1 MSDISALAQNL
12 AQQHASG
19 KLLVMPTVWDTFSA
33 KVAVEA
39 GFESLTIGSH
49 PVADSIGSADGE
61 QMDFADYLS
70 VVQRITSSVDVPV
83 SADVESGYGL
93 DPKEL
98 FERVAAAGAV
108 GVNIEDVLH
117 REGGRVRERQEHADY
132 IHGVRQAADAAGID
146 FVINGRT
153 DAVKLADKF
162 ADPLGEAIER
172 IKLMEQAGARSVYPV
187 ALADADQVRQAVQS
201 VGIPVNVTAHP
212 AKAHAAG
219 DLAALR
225 ELGVRRVSFGPLW
238 QMWLAE
244 VSGRQ
249 LGEWL

>member
-1 MSDISALAQNL
+1 MPVNKDRAQL
-12 AQQHASG
+12 LSTQHASG
-19 KLLVMPTVWDTFSA
+19 QLLVMPTVWDTFSA

-39 GFESLTIGSH
+39 GSEALTIGSH

-61 QMDFADYLS
+61 QMDFADYLA

-93 DPKEL
+93 DPEEL

-108 GVNIEDVLH
+108 GANIEDVLH

-132 IHGVRQAADAAGID
+132 IHGVRQAADAAGLD
-146 FVINGRT
+146 FVVNGRT
-153 DAVKLADKF
+153 DALKLTDQF
-162 ADPLGEAIER
+162 ADPMGEAIER

-187 ALADADQVRQAVQS
+187 ALANAEQVAQAVQAVS
-201 VGIPVNVTAHP
+201 IPVNVTAHP
-212 AKAHAAG
+212 VKAHPAG

-238 QMWLAE
+238 QIWLAE
-244 VSGRQ
+244 VSDKQ
-249 LGEWL
+249 LGAWL

>member
-1 MSDISALAQNL
+1 
-12 AQQHASG
+12 
-19 KLLVMPTVWDTFSA
+19 MPTVWDTFSA

-61 QMDFADYLS
+61 QMDFADYLA

-132 IHGVRQAADAAGID
+132 IHGVRQAA
-146 FVINGRT
+146 
-153 DAVKLADKF
+153 
-162 ADPLGEAIER
+162 
-172 IKLMEQAGARSVYPV
+172 
-187 ALADADQVRQAVQS
+187 
-201 VGIPVNVTAHP
+201 
-212 AKAHAAG
+212 
-219 DLAALR
+219 
-225 ELGVRRVSFGPLW
+225 VRRAPSP
-238 QMWLAE
+238 AD
-244 VSGRQ
+244 
-249 LGEWL
+249 